1 VTLTESAIAAPPS
14 LRDYDWL
21 VVNSSAGKDSQAML
35 DMVAQQA
42 KDERVLDRLVVVHA
56 DLARDS

>member
-1 VTLTESAIAAPPS
+1 MDIATTAPPR
-14 LRDYDWL
+14 LLDYDWL

-35 DMVAQQA
+35 GVVAQQA
-42 KDERVLDRLVVVHA
+42 KDDCVLDRLVVVHA

>member
-1 VTLTESAIAAPPS
+1 MDIATTSQPR

-21 VVNSSAGKDSQAML
+21 VVNSSAGKDSQSML
-35 DMVAQQA
+35 DGVAQQA
-42 KDERVLDRLVVVHA
+42 KDEEVLDRLVVVHA